1 MSHVLPSR
9 DDLGV
14 ARLGEARH
22 ASPLL
27 DRPDQRWVDERE
39 RVLLASTTDE
49 LGAKAGGSLEMA
61 SLPSF
66 ELAGPRR
73 KLFFD
78 PGNSRCGIVTCG
90 GLCPGLNNVI
100 RSITLT
106 LRHGYGVRSVL
117 GFRYGYLGLT
127 PDRPEDPRELTPE
140 LVESIHEQGGT
151 LLGSSRGERDLG
163 EMVDTLEHYG
173 VDILFTV
180 GGDGTLAGA
189 SALAG
194 EIARRGASIAVVGV
208 PKTID
213 NDIAWIERSF
223 GFATAVEE
231 ASKVILAAHAEA
243 RGAWNGIGL
252 VKLMG
257 RHSGYIAAHATL
269 SSSDVNFCIIPEAP
283 FGLEGERGFL
293 ATLERRLADRHH
305 AVVVVAEGA
314 AQDMLSDPRHREH
327 DPSGNVRLEDVGIFL
342 RDAMKSHFARRSLD
356 VTIKYIDP
364 SYTIRSLPAN
374 SLDAEYCQMLGQH
387 AVHAAM
393 VGRTDLLV
401 GYWNRHFTHVPIPLV
416 VGQRKRLDL
425 EGEIWPRV
433 LGATGQPERM
443 LIEEDK

>member
-1 MSHVLPSR
+1 MTH
-9 DDLGV
+9 
-14 ARLGEARH
+14 LGETRH
-22 ASPLL
+22 PSPL
-27 DRPDQRWVDERE
+27 DRPGQRWVDENE
-39 RVLLASTTDE
+39 RVLLACTTDE
-49 LGAKAGGSLEMA
+49 LGADSRGRFDIA

-73 KLFFD
+73 RLFFD
-78 PGNSRCGIVTCG
+78 PATTRCGIVTCG

-106 LRHGYGVRSVL
+106 LRHGYGVRKVF

-127 PDRPEDPRELTPE
+127 PDRPVEPRELTPE

-151 LLGSSRGERDLG
+151 LLGSSRGQQDLG
-163 EMVDTLEHYG
+163 EMVDTLEEHG
-173 VDILFTV
+173 IDILFTV

-189 SALAG
+189 SALAA
-194 EIARRGASIAVVGV
+194 EVAHRSAAIAVVGV

-257 RHSGYIAAHATL
+257 RHSGFIAAHATL
-269 SSSDVNFCIIPEAP
+269 SSSDVNFCLIPEAP
-283 FGLEGERGFL
+283 FVLEGENGFL
-293 ATLERRLADRHH
+293 ATLERRLAKRHH

-314 AQDMLSDPRHREH
+314 AQDLLRDPRRSGH
-327 DPSGNVRLEDVGIFL
+327 DRSGNVRLGDIGVFL
-342 RDAMKSHFARRSLD
+342 RDAMKRYFAHRSLD

-393 VGRTDLLV
+393 TGRTNLLV
-401 GYWNRHFTHVPIPLV
+401 GYWNRHYTHVPIPLV
-416 VGQRKRLDL
+416 VGRRKRLDL

-433 LGATGQPERM
+433 LGATGQPESM
-443 LIEEDK
+443 VG